1 MALLGL
7 LRHRLARLLTVALA
21 ALFVAS
27 LAPAPAH
34 AAYSSPVT
42 VNIQLRSY
50 DAYYNTYLV
59 GKVYGTIQ
67 FDSSNSRYRLSLVV
81 CRQSSYVA
89 PNVTVSVN
97 GAYHHSGVNWD
108 QVRRPDICD
117 DIWGNSGTIN
127 GDFTYNGVVRSVTIS
142 IRGIHYDWGTA
153 KEVQRQGTYDN
164 PFN

>member
-1 MALLGL
+1 MALLGR
-7 LRHRLARLLTVALA
+7 LRHHLARILTVAMA

-50 DAYYNTYLV
+50 DASYNLYLV

-67 FDSSNSRYRLSLVV
+67 FDDSNRRYRLSLVV

-89 PNVTVSVN
+89 PHVTVYVN

-108 QVRRPDICD
+108 QVRRPEICD
-117 DIWGNSGTIN
+117 DYWGNSGTIN
-127 GDFTYNGVVRSVTIS
+127 GDFTYSGVVRNVTIQ
-142 IRGIHYDWGTA
+142 IRGLHFDMYTA
-153 KEVQRQGTYDN
+153 REVIREGTYDN